1 MIVQT
6 REATDA
12 LIEVA
17 RILPG
22 LIILAIAS
30 GTVEPAFTLAKA
42 VGPDGRVIATDLA
55 PDMLAAAEE
64 NARGDGLANLS
75 SQADAHALPFP
86 DESFDRVT
94 CRFGVMY
101 FAEVGQA
108 LGEIRRVLRPGGLIA
123 LAAWGPVEQ
132 NILAMCTM
140 GPLLKRA
147 NRRARVGNQ

>member
-1 MIVQT
+1 MNPKSPTGTTEEVKQRVYSDWRDEATVASWRKWHPKMIVQT

-101 FAEVGQA
+101 FAEVG
-108 LGEIRRVLRPGGLIA
+108 
-123 LAAWGPVEQ
+123 
-132 NILAMCTM
+132 
-140 GPLLKRA
+140 
-147 NRRARVGNQ
+147 